1 MKVTFRT
8 QFDEKYEH
16 FFCPEGEMI
25 EMRHRPSIT
34 KEGRR
39 ILIKDRAINVHEMI
53 QSHKE
58 ECEIENI
65 IRRAIEGDYNAL
77 NSINGTFADI
87 TNCPSSIAEAQ
98 QYIIN
103 AKEEFNKLPKDVKAK
118 FEYNAEMYIAEMA
131 NDTENWLE
139 KTGFTEKVKLRET
152 EAAEKA
158 KVDQNFAKAMEFIAS
173 GQTINNPKGEVDTNE

>member
-8 QFDEKYEH
+8 QFDEKREH
-16 FFCPEGEMI
+16 FYCPEGEMV
-25 EMRHRPSIT
+25 EMRHRASID
-34 KEGRR
+34 KDGRR
-39 ILIKDRAINVHEMI
+39 RLIRDRAVDVYTLI

-65 IRRAIEGDYNAL
+65 IRRAVEGDYNAL
-77 NSINGTFADI
+77 NAVNGTFADI

-103 AKEEFNKLPKDVKAK
+103 AKNDFEKLPKDIKAK

-131 NDTENWLE
+131 NDTASWLE
-139 KTGFTEKVKLRET
+139 KTGFKAELEANKL
-152 EAAEKA
+152 EAENRA
-158 KVDQNFAKAMEFIAS
+158 KIDQNFAKAMEVIAS
-173 GQTINNPKGEVDTNE
+173 GETINNPKGGEE